1 MGKQKETGAL
11 QYDQDAPAHTVP
23 FERVLQTLSVH
34 QDSGLSEDEAKDRKN
49 KYGPNQ
55 LDEGPGVQ
63 PFRILVHQ
71 VANALTL
78 VSIPGLIISR
88 HVTHN
93 EAGPDHGYGGL
104 LCYQILD

>member
-1 MGKQKETGAL
+1 MGKQKESAVV
-11 QYDQDAPAHTVP
+11 QYDEDAPPHTVP
-23 FERVLQTLSVH
+23 FEQVLEKLSVDH
-34 QDSGLSEDEAKDRKN
+34 NAGLSIDEAKARKT

-78 VSIPGLIISR
+78 VGIPDSD
-88 HVTHN
+88 TQ
-93 EAGPDHGYGGL
+93 AAQ
-104 LCYQILD
+104 C